1 MTERVLFVDDE
12 KNVLEGIQRQ
22 LRRVFDV
29 TTAQGPEE
37 GLKAVKKNGSFA
49 VIVSDLRMP
58 GMDGIG
64 FLSKVREIAPDS
76 VRMVLT
82 GFADVGSAIKAV
94 NEGHVFRILTKPCDG
109 KTLVQVLQFGIRQY
123 KLVMAERVLLQK
135 TLRGSIRLL
144 SDVLSLVNP
153 EAFGR
158 ASRVKRYALEIA
170 KRLSLPD
177 AWRVETAAML
187 SQIGCVILSEDVL
200 LKVSKGQNLTEEELQ
215 SFSMHPGIGA
225 DLISRIPRMEQIAEI
240 IALQEKGFDGSG
252 IPTKD
257 SRRGESIPIGARIL
271 KVVLDFD
278 SIEGR
283 GMPRG
288 KAFAVLKKRK
298 TPYDPSVLEALEAV
312 LGMEAKYERMEV
324 RLRELTTG
332 MVLDQ
337 EVRSKKGQLVISQ
350 GQEMTPIL
358 MKRLKSFAESTRIQ
372 EPIRAFVPLQ
382 TSEHYAQ

>member
-22 LRRVFDV
+22 LRRAFDV

-37 GLKAVKKNGSFA
+37 GLKAIKNNGSFA

-58 GMDGIG
+58 GMDGIR
-64 FLSKVREIAPDS
+64 FLSKAREIAPDS

-82 GFADVGSAIKAV
+82 GFADVQSAIQAV
-94 NEGHVFRILTKPCDG
+94 NEGHVFRILTKPCDHE
-109 KTLVQVLQFGIRQY
+109 TLVQVLQFGVRQY

-158 ASRVKRYALEIA
+158 ASRIKRYAFEIA
-170 KRLSLPD
+170 KRLTLPD

-187 SQIGCVILSEDVL
+187 SQIGCVILSEEVL
-200 LKVSKGQNLTEEELQ
+200 HKVSKGQDLTEEELQ
-215 SFSMHPGIGA
+215 SFSMHPGIGS
-225 DLISRIPRMEQIAEI
+225 DLVSRIPRMDQVAQI

-252 IPTKD
+252 IPTED
-257 SRRGESIPIGARIL
+257 SRSGEAIPIGARIL
-271 KVVLDFD
+271 KVALDFD
-278 SIEGR
+278 SLEVR
-283 GMPRG
+283 GIPRG
-288 KAFAVLKKRK
+288 KALTVLKRRK
-298 TPYDPSVLEALEAV
+298 TSYDPAVLEALEAV
-312 LGMEAKYERMEV
+312 LGMEARYQRMEV
-324 RLRELTTG
+324 RLRKLDAG

-337 EVRSKKGQLVISQ
+337 EVLSEKGQLVLSR

-358 MKRLKSFAESTRIQ
+358 MKRLKSFAESTRVQ
-372 EPIRAFVPLQ
+372 EPIRVFVPLQ
-382 TSEHYAQ
+382 I